1 MKVFVAGAA
10 GAIGRRLVPQLLS
23 AGHQVVATTRDP
35 GKLEGL
41 RALGATAAVMDGLDA
56 TAVGAAVGAAE
67 PDVII
72 HQMTALAG
80 MGNPRRFDTQFAA
93 TNSLR
98 TTGTDHLLAA
108 ASATGV
114 RRFIAQSYTGWPNS
128 RSGPPTQSELD
139 PYDSA
144 PPKAQ
149 RQTLAAIRYLER
161 VVPAAEAC
169 EGVVLRYGSFYG
181 PGASDEFVRMVR
193 DRKMPIVGA
202 GAGIWSF
209 LHVDDAASATVAA
222 VERGAPGVYNI
233 VDDDPAPVSQ
243 WLPVLAEAVGA
254 KPPLRIPTWLARL
267 AAGEVIV
274 SMVTQIRGSS
284 NTKAKRELH
293 WEPRWSSW
301 REGFR
306 TGLTDG
312 VHRAEPDP
320 MRHSPGE
327 RSLPQ
332 GQSSG
337 RMT

>member
-35 GKLEGL
+35 GKLGGL
-41 RALGATAAVMDGLDA
+41 RALGATAVVMDGLDA

-67 PDVII
+67 PDVIV

-80 MGNPRRFDTQFAA
+80 MGNPRRFDTQFAT
-93 TNSLR
+93 TNALR

-108 ASATGV
+108 AAATGV
-114 RRFIAQSYTGWPNS
+114 RRFVAQSYTGWPNS
-128 RSGPPTQSELD
+128 RSGPPVQSERD
-139 PYDSA
+139 SYDSA
-144 PPKAQ
+144 PPAAQ
-149 RQTLAAIRYLER
+149 RKTLDAIRYLER
-161 VVPAAEAC
+161 VVPAAQTC

-181 PGASDEFVRMVR
+181 PGASDEFVRMIR
-193 DRKMPIVGA
+193 GRKMPIVGA
-202 GAGIWSF
+202 GGGIWSF

-222 VERGAPGVYNI
+222 IDHGAPGVYNV
-233 VDDDPAPVSQ
+233 VDDEPAPVSQ
-243 WLPVLAEAVGA
+243 WLPVLAEAVDA
-254 KPPLRIPTWLARL
+254 RPPLRVPTWLARL

-274 SMVTQIRGSS
+274 SMMTQIRGSS
-284 NTKAKRELH
+284 NAKAKRELH

-312 VHRAEPDP
+312 VRPDGAGP
-320 MRHSPGE
+320 DEAFTR
-327 RSLPQ
+327 
-332 GQSSG
+332 
-337 RMT
+337 